1 MPTLRRSHR
10 VRCASACGPLRLR
23 RETLGVHLTAPSDA
37 NRILA
42 MRRSL
47 IVVGAVLAVAVVA
60 GAATVW
66 LSRPREVKVDHT
78 DRALVA
84 RGEPLYQLH
93 CAPCHGAQLEGEP
106 NWTTRDVRGR
116 LPAPPHDESGHT
128 WHTTIR
134 SCSRSR
140 STASASTR
148 HGAISRICGLRENM
162 SDEDIVATLAYIKS
176 RWPAAVHEKRA
187 AAGMN

>member
-1 MPTLRRSHR
+1 
-10 VRCASACGPLRLR
+10 
-23 RETLGVHLTAPSDA
+23 
-37 NRILA
+37 

-93 CAPCHGAQLEGEP
+93 CAPCHGAQLQGEP

-128 WHTTIR
+128 WHHDDQVLFEVTKYGIGKHAPRGYQSDMPAYGKT
-134 SCSRSR
+134 
-140 STASASTR
+140 
-148 HGAISRICGLRENM
+148 M